1 MMPVKCLAR
10 LSFMSLM
17 LSGCNASMDSCSSSE
32 TQDLLQK
39 DLTEQAVR
47 SITQKRDDLYDGA
60 LIFGATKVRASL
72 AEIRIVLENIKTVKL
87 DPKSNISSCSGQL
100 KITVP
105 PPMLADVDV
114 ARDSQHQIKI
124 AQYAAQLAIENSR
137 NAFTQTVDYSVK
149 SLEDS
154 KVGSIEFKSTPWVH
168 LLDEIITAAL
178 LKPTLDHQ
186 EVNAGQHN
194 EPPIREVEPVKPEA
208 EVSRVLQEKQATD
221 SISKDVPKAEPT
233 EKIIPKAPVPQQTV
247 QLSPSPSPSPS
258 PEVAIQKISPGFNCN
273 KASKPTDVTICATS
287 SLAVLDLENM
297 VLYKNAKVVDPVMT
311 KIIWQESIQSKY
323 ACGIDISCIAKA
335 YKKSMQ
341 RYECVA
347 GKKKLC

>member
-1 MMPVKCLAR
+1 
-10 LSFMSLM
+10 MSLM
-17 LSGCNASMDSCSSSE
+17 LSGCNTSMDSCSSSE
-32 TQDLLQK
+32 TQELMQK

-47 SITQKRDDLYDGA
+47 SITQKRDDHYNGA

-72 AEIRIVLENIKTVKL
+72 AEIHIVLENIKTVKQ
-87 DPKSNISSCSGQL
+87 DPKSHVSSCTGQL

-105 PPMLADVDV
+105 PPMLEDVDM
-114 ARDSQHQIKI
+114 ARDNQYQIKI
-124 AQYAAQLAIENSR
+124 AQYARQLAIENSR

-154 KVGSIEFKSTPWVH
+154 KTGSIEFKSTPWVH

-194 EPPIREVEPVKPEA
+194 ESPIHKVEPIKPEA
-208 EVSRVLQEKQATD
+208 EVTHVLKEKQETVTHVLQEKQETD
-221 SISKDVPKAEPT
+221 SISKDAPKSEPT
-233 EKIIPKAPVPQQTV
+233 EKIIPKTPIPQQTV
-247 QLSPSPSPSPS
+247 KPLPLPSPSPS

-287 SLAVLDLENM
+287 ALAVLDLENM

-323 ACGIDISCIAKA
+323 ACGIDISCITKA
-335 YKKSMQ
+335 YKKSIQ

>member
-1 MMPVKCLAR
+1 MMTPVKSLAR

-32 TQDLLQK
+32 TQDLMQK

-72 AEIRIVLENIKTVKL
+72 AEIRIVLENIKTVKQ
-87 DPKSNISSCSGQL
+87 DPKSNVSSCTGQL

-105 PPMLADVDV
+105 TPMLADVDM
-114 ARDSQHQIKI
+114 ARDSQYQIKI
-124 AQYAAQLAIENSR
+124 AQYAGQLAIENSR

-149 SLEDS
+149 SLEDG
-154 KVGSIEFKSTPWVH
+154 KAGSIEFKSTPWVH

-186 EVNAGQHN
+186 EVNASQHN
-194 EPPIREVEPVKPEA
+194 EPPIHEVEPVKH
-208 EVSRVLQEKQATD
+208 EVEVRRVFQEKQATD
-221 SISKDVPKAEPT
+221 SISKDAPKAEPT

-247 QLSPSPSPSPS
+247 QPSLS

-273 KASKPTDVTICATS
+273 KASKPTDVTICANS
-287 SLAVLDLENM
+287 ALAVLDLENM
-297 VLYKNAKVVDPVMT
+297 ALYKNAKVVDPVMT

-323 ACGIDISCIAKA
+323 ACGIDISCITKV

>member
-1 MMPVKCLAR
+1 MMTPVKCLAR

-32 TQDLLQK
+32 TQDLMQK
-39 DLTEQAVR
+39 DLIEQAVK
-47 SITQKRDDLYDGA
+47 SITQKRDDHNNGA

-72 AEIRIVLENIKTVKL
+72 AEIRIVLENIKTVKQ
-87 DPKSNISSCSGQL
+87 DPKSHVSSCTGQL

-105 PPMLADVDV
+105 PPMLEDVDM
-114 ARDSQHQIKI
+114 ARDNQYQIKI
-124 AQYAAQLAIENSR
+124 AQYARQLAIENSR

-149 SLEDS
+149 SLENS
-154 KVGSIEFKSTPWVH
+154 KTGSIEFKSTPWVH

-186 EVNAGQHN
+186 EADVGQHN
-194 EPPIREVEPVKPEA
+194 EPPIHEVEPVKPEV

-221 SISKDVPKAEPT
+221 SIIKDVPKVEPT
-233 EKIIPKAPVPQQTV
+233 EKIIPKIPVPPKNV
-247 QLSPSPSPSPS
+247 QPSQS
-258 PEVAIQKISPGFNCN
+258 PEAAIQKISPGFNCN
-273 KASKPTDVTICATS
+273 KASKPTDITICANS
-287 SLAVLDLENM
+287 ALAVLDLENM
-297 VLYKNAKVVDPVMT
+297 ALYKNAKVVDPVMT
-311 KIIWQESIQSKY
+311 KVIWHESIQSKY
-323 ACGIDISCIAKA
+323 ACGIDISCITKA
-335 YKKSMQ
+335 YKRSMQ

>member
-1 MMPVKCLAR
+1 MMTPVKCLAR

-32 TQDLLQK
+32 TQDLMQK
-39 DLTEQAVR
+39 DLIEQAVK
-47 SITQKRDDLYDGA
+47 SITQKRDDHNNGA

-72 AEIRIVLENIKTVKL
+72 AEIRIVLENIKTVKQ
-87 DPKSNISSCSGQL
+87 DPKSHVSSCTGQL

-105 PPMLADVDV
+105 PPMLEDVDM
-114 ARDSQHQIKI
+114 ARDNQYQIKI
-124 AQYAAQLAIENSR
+124 AQYARQLAIENSR

-149 SLEDS
+149 SLENS
-154 KVGSIEFKSTPWVH
+154 KTGSIEFKSTPWVH

-186 EVNAGQHN
+186 EVNVGQHN
-194 EPPIREVEPVKPEA
+194 KSPLHEVEPVKPEA
-208 EVSRVLQEKQATD
+208 EVTHVLQEKQATD
-221 SISKDVPKAEPT
+221 SISKNVPKAEPT
-233 EKIIPKAPVPQQTV
+233 EKIIPKTPVPQQTV
-247 QLSPSPSPSPS
+247 QPSPS
-258 PEVAIQKISPGFNCN
+258 PEAAIQKISPGFNCN
-273 KASKPTDVTICATS
+273 KASKPTDITICANS
-287 SLAVLDLENM
+287 ALAVLDLENM
-297 VLYKNAKVVDPVMT
+297 ALYKNAKVVDPVMT

-323 ACGIDISCIAKA
+323 ACGIDISCITKV
-335 YKKSMQ
+335 YKKSIQ

>member
-1 MMPVKCLAR
+1 MTPVKSLAR
-10 LSFMSLM
+10 LSFMGLM
-17 LSGCNASMDSCSSSE
+17 LSGCNTSMDSCSSSE
-32 TQDLLQK
+32 TQDLMQK
-39 DLTEQAVR
+39 QLAEQAVS
-47 SITQKRDDLYDGA
+47 SITQKRDDQYDGA

-87 DPKSNISSCSGQL
+87 DPKSNVSSCTGQL

-114 ARDSQHQIKI
+114 ARDAQHQIKI
-124 AQYAAQLAIENSR
+124 AQYAGQLAIENSR

-149 SLEDS
+149 SLEDN

-194 EPPIREVEPVKPEA
+194 EPPIRELEPVKPEA
-208 EVSRVLQEKQATD
+208 EVNRTLQEKQSAD
-221 SISKDVPKAEPT
+221 NISKDVPKAEPT
-233 EKIIPKAPVPQQTV
+233 EKIIPKAPVPEQTV
-247 QLSPSPSPSPS
+247 QPSPSPS

-297 VLYKNAKVVDPVMT
+297 ALYKNAKAVDPVMT

>member
-1 MMPVKCLAR
+1 MMSVKCLAR
-10 LSFMSLM
+10 LFFMSLM
-17 LSGCNASMDSCSSSE
+17 LSGCDTSMDSCSSSE
-32 TQDLLQK
+32 TQELMQK

-47 SITQKRDDLYDGA
+47 SITQKRDDHYNGA

-72 AEIRIVLENIKTVKL
+72 AEIHIVLENIKTVKQ
-87 DPKSNISSCSGQL
+87 DPKSHVSSCTGQL

-105 PPMLADVDV
+105 PPMLEDVDM
-114 ARDSQHQIKI
+114 ARDNQYQIKI
-124 AQYAAQLAIENSR
+124 AQYARQLAIENSR

-154 KVGSIEFKSTPWVH
+154 KTGSIEFKSTPWVH

-194 EPPIREVEPVKPEA
+194 ESPIHKVEPIKPEA
-208 EVSRVLQEKQATD
+208 EVTHVLKEKQETD
-221 SISKDVPKAEPT
+221 SISKDVPKSEPT
-233 EKIIPKAPVPQQTV
+233 EKIIPKTPIPQQTV
-247 QLSPSPSPSPS
+247 KPLPLPS

-287 SLAVLDLENM
+287 ALAVLDLENM

-323 ACGIDISCIAKA
+323 ACGIDISCITKA
-335 YKKSMQ
+335 YKKSIQ